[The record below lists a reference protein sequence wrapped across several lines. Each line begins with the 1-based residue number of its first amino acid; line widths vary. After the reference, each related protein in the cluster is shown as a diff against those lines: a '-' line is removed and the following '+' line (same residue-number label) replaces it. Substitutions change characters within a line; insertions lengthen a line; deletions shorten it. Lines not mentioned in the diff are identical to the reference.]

1 MDLEFS
7 CHGTTALAFRAC
19 HALVWEAAT
28 FRCLVERMPAMH
40 HNLVCTLGEY
50 LDELEARFRGLLQK
64 RSQPVWRAS

>member
-1 MDLEFS
+1 
-7 CHGTTALAFRAC
+7 
-19 HALVWEAAT
+19 
-28 FRCLVERMPAMH
+28 MH